1 MIVWPT
7 QKFKVMQRC
16 TEVKREQQ
24 WQEIL
29 IIRICY
35 IAAIIQWSIFGE
47 NDHSDPIQSEINV
60 SILTPQMTFYRIP
73 RHFWSILC
81 PSDGVDTGR
90 MAWVSLRRSRSWW
103 WMGGWSIS
111 EVRMT
116 HSESS
121 NKWTIC
127 VSSVR
132 NSGRFGILFCG
143 INFVMHLIVISETIF
158 KYSIQHWVS
167 TQHGS
172 MTPDCVMCDTTP

>member
-16 TEVKREQQ
+16 TKVKREQQ

-47 NDHSDPIQSEINV
+47 SDHSDPIQSEINV

-90 MAWVSLRRSRSWW
+90 MAWVSLRRSRVPGDGW
-103 WMGGWSIS
+103 GWSIS
-111 EVRMT
+111 EDSGWHTQSLRINGPFACRVYGILGGLEFYFVASLECSCKQLVLMQGLAQWVLSALGQR
-116 HSESS
+116 
-121 NKWTIC
+121 C
-127 VSSVR
+127 VSKLR
-132 NSGRFGILFCG
+132 RR
-143 INFVMHLIVISETIF
+143 VII
-158 KYSIQHWVS
+158 
-167 TQHGS
+167 G
-172 MTPDCVMCDTTP
+172 